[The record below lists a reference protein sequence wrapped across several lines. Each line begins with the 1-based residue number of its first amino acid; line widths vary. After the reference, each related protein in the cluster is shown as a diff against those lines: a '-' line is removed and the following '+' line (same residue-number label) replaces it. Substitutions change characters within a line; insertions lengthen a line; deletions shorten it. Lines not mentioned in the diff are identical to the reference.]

1 MLLHKALPPVED
13 LQLDKIRSRGWHALN
28 GDLLLP
34 LLLIKE
40 SALSHNIEVMRR
52 FCEDSGVSLAP
63 HGKTT
68 MSPQLIRRQ
77 LDAGAWGM
85 TAANP
90 VQARVMRTAGAD
102 RVIIANQV
110 PDRLGLRWMA
120 LEMAANPETEIFCL
134 VDSVRIVEL
143 MQQALEGTS
152 PAVQIPVLI
161 ELGVSGGR
169 TGCRT
174 AEQALEVA
182 QAVARASR
190 LRLAGVEC
198 FEGVI
203 HGTDEKGLAEVDG
216 LLRHLRGLAESLA
229 ATGAFAGAPEILV
242 TAGGSIY
249 FDRVVAILGAEWGLR
264 RPVRVVLRSGCYLT
278 HDHGSYMRSGPFGGR
293 LAGYPALQPALEL
306 WGAVHSRPEP
316 GLAIVGFGKRDSSY
330 DSGLPKPLRV
340 RSGDVESPAPAGI
353 EVFQLNDQHA
363 FVRIPEGDPLQVGDL
378 IGCGIS
384 HPCTIFDKW
393 RVIPIVDDDYRV
405 IEVAETLF

>member
-13 LQLDKIRSRGWHALN
+13 LQLDKIRSRGWHALT

-34 LLLIKE
+34 ILVIRE
-40 SALSHNIEVMRR
+40 GALNHNIEVMRR

-68 MSPQLIRRQ
+68 MSPQLIHRQ

-90 VQARVMRTAGAD
+90 VQARVMRSAGAD

-120 LEMAANPETEIFCL
+120 LEMAANPEAEIFCL

-143 MQQALEGTS
+143 MQEALEGTS

-161 ELGVSGGR
+161 ELGVKGGR

-174 AEQALEVA
+174 LEQAMEVA
-182 QAVARASR
+182 SAVARASR

-203 HGTDEKGLAEVDG
+203 HGTDDETIKEVDD
-216 LLRHLRGLAESLA
+216 LLRHLRGLTESLA
-229 ATGAFAGAPEILV
+229 AAGAFAGAPEILV
-242 TAGGSIY
+242 TAGGSTY
-249 FDRVVAILGAEWGLR
+249 FDRVVAVLAAGWSLH

-278 HDHGSYMRSGPFGGR
+278 HDHGSYMRGGPFGGR
-293 LAGYPALQPALEL
+293 LSAYPALQPALEL

-330 DSGLPKPLRV
+330 DSGLPTPLRV
-340 RSGDVESPAPAGI
+340 RSGDSERPAPAGI

-363 FVRIPEGDPLQVGDL
+363 FVHIPEDDPLQVGDL

-393 RVIPIVDDDYRV
+393 RVIPIVDDEYRV
-405 IEVAETLF
+405 NEVAETLF